1 MGLGDVSCAGL
12 ALVLFSRCLLMA
24 KTARRI
30 LGWEHHCTFGV
41 VQLTSPVDGCHPPQE
56 LYVD

>member
-1 MGLGDVSCAGL
+1 MGLGDVSYAGL

-24 KTARRI
+24 TAARRT